1 MLKEIL
7 LIGLGGGAGS
17 ILRYLASR
25 VTVRA
30 GLITFPVATL
40 AVNVLG
46 CFLIGVLVGASLRA
60 GLGAPQKAL
69 LVTGFCGGFTT
80 FSAFSLES
88 LQMYQAGSYVMLAV
102 YVAVSVVVGF
112 AAVWAG
118 MALTS
123 HLS

>member
-30 GLITFPVATL
+30 GLVTFPVATL

-88 LQMYQAGSYVMLAV
+88 LQMYQAGSYAMLAL
-102 YVAVSVVVGF
+102 YVAVSVMVGF

-118 MALTS
+118 IIIVK
-123 HLS
+123 